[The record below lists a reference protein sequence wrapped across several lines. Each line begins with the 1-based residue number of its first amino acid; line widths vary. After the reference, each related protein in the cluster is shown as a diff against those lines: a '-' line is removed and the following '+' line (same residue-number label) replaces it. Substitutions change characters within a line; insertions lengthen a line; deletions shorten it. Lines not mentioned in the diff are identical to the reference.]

1 MPLQAIALPA
11 FHDNYIW
18 CLSHNGQALVVDPGD
33 ATVVQDWLDREGL
46 TLAIL
51 LITHHHPD
59 HIGGLTSLREAHQPV
74 VYGPDENI
82 SGLTRVLQGG
92 ETLILPG
99 FGGIRV
105 IATPGHTRGHVS
117 YYLPADHLLFCGDTL
132 FSAGCGRLFEGTA
145 AELHASLQT
154 LASLPDDTLVCCSHE
169 YTTANLR
176 FAEAVEPANS
186 AITERQAEVHALRA
200 TGQPSL
206 PVPLAREKQYNPFL
220 RTSEPAIVAAAQ
232 EQTGTAL
239 TPGLAVFTTLRAWK
253 DRF

>member
-1 MPLQAIALPA
+1 MPLQTVALPA

-18 CLSHNGQALVVDPGD
+18 CLNSNGQALVVDPGD

-59 HIGGLTSLREAHQPV
+59 HIGGLTTLRERYQPV

-82 SGLTRVLQGG
+82 NGLTQVLLGG
-92 ETLILPG
+92 ESLALPG
-99 FGGIRV
+99 FGGIQV
-105 IATPGHTRGHVS
+105 IATPGHTRAHIS
-117 YYLPADHLLFCGDTL
+117 YYLPADRLLFCGDTL

-145 AELHASLQT
+145 AQLHASLQT
-154 LASLPDDTLVCCSHE
+154 LACLPDDTLVCCSHE

-176 FAEAVEPANS
+176 FAEAVEPANP
-186 AITERQAEVHALRA
+186 AIAERQAEVRSLRDA
-200 TGQPSL
+200 DLPSL
-206 PVPLAREKQYNPFL
+206 PVSLGREKLYNPFL
-220 RTSEPAIVAAAQ
+220 RTSEPAIVTTAQ
-232 EQTGTAL
+232 EQTGAALMPGLDVFTAL
-239 TPGLAVFTTLRAWK
+239 RTWK